1 MKLKYK
7 FKNGM
12 ILGEVIFAFFLCGI
26 LLAISI
32 YMFKSND
39 VSKTPYIYSVLKN
52 LPNINKV
59 IMQECYEEGF
69 CSNYTE
75 LPDNVNEYC
84 ERLANNLVT
93 TGAVNCSTGGDAS
106 ISAYGKGQN
115 LRLANGSSFYGL
127 SPRDGWDI
135 VRFNG
140 RDINYYLDVYIDING
155 ANNGDNVL
163 GTDIFP
169 IRIFKNGAVVPSVDF
184 YNNFDAREDDE
195 FFAYRVVLNKAQDEN
210 NKNTRVI
217 QVLDARN
224 QQEINDELPFR
235 EKVSYKEAICVSNPS
250 LYPRY
255 FQGEDCNNYTILGAC
270 NFDKPSAEDI
280 LNYPHLSDKSAYCSI
295 EPVKPRGSG
304 IFKIFGI

>member
-1 MKLKYK
+1 MKFKAN

-26 LLAISI
+26 LLGISI

-135 VRFNG
+135 VRFDG

-184 YNNFDAREDDE
+184 YKNFDARDDEE
-195 FFAYRVVLNKAQDEN
+195 FFAYRILLNKALNEDN
-210 NKNTRVI
+210 PNSRVI
-217 QVLDARN
+217 EVVDARTPD
-224 QQEINDELPFR
+224 EISDELPFR
-235 EKVSYKEAICVSNPS
+235 EKVSLKEAICTTNPE
-250 LYPRY
+250 LFKRY
-255 FQGEDCNNYTILGAC
+255 FQGEVCDGYTILPAC
-270 NFDKPSAEDI
+270 NFDSGDSQK
-280 LNYPHLSDKSAYCSI
+280 YPHLNDKSAYCTF

>member
-1 MKLKYK
+1 MKLKAN

-26 LLAISI
+26 LLGISI

-52 LPNINKV
+52 LPNVNKV

-135 VRFNG
+135 VRFDG

-184 YNNFDAREDDE
+184 YNNFDARDDEE
-195 FFAYRVVLNKAQDEN
+195 FFAYRILLNKALNEDN
-210 NKNTRVI
+210 PNSRVI
-217 QVLDARN
+217 EVVDARTPD
-224 QQEINDELPFR
+224 EISDELPFR
-235 EKVSYKEAICVSNPS
+235 EKVSLKEAICTTNPE
-250 LYPRY
+250 LFKRY
-255 FQGEDCNNYTILGAC
+255 FQGEVCDGYTILPAC
-270 NFDKPSAEDI
+270 NFDSGDSQK
-280 LNYPHLSDKSAYCSI
+280 YPHLNDKSAYCTF

>member
-1 MKLKYK
+1 MKLKAN

-26 LLAISI
+26 LLGISI

-135 VRFNG
+135 VRFDG

-184 YNNFDAREDDE
+184 YNNFDARDDEE
-195 FFAYRVVLNKAQDEN
+195 FFAYRILLNKALNEDN
-210 NKNTRVI
+210 PNSRVI
-217 QVLDARN
+217 EVVDARTPD
-224 QQEINDELPFR
+224 EISDELPFR
-235 EKVSYKEAICVSNPS
+235 EKVSLKEAICTTNPE
-250 LYPRY
+250 LFKRY
-255 FQGEDCNNYTILGAC
+255 FQGEVCDGYTILPAC
-270 NFDKPSAEDI
+270 NFDSGDSQK
-280 LNYPHLSDKSAYCSI
+280 YPHLNDKSAYCTF

>member
-1 MKLKYK
+1 MKFKAN

-26 LLAISI
+26 LLGISI

-52 LPNINKV
+52 LPNVNKV

-135 VRFNG
+135 VRFDG

-184 YNNFDAREDDE
+184 YNNFDARDDEE
-195 FFAYRVVLNKAQDEN
+195 FFAYRILLNKALNEDN
-210 NKNTRVI
+210 PNSRVI
-217 QVLDARN
+217 EVVDARTPD
-224 QQEINDELPFR
+224 EISDELPFR
-235 EKVSYKEAICVSNPS
+235 EKVSLKEAICTTNPE
-250 LYPRY
+250 LFKRY
-255 FQGEDCNNYTILGAC
+255 FQGEVCDGYTILPAC
-270 NFDKPSAEDI
+270 NFDSGDSQK
-280 LNYPHLSDKSAYCSI
+280 YPHLNDKSAYCTF

>member
-1 MKLKYK
+1 MKLKAN

-26 LLAISI
+26 LLGISI

-52 LPNINKV
+52 LPNVNKV

-93 TGAVNCSTGGDAS
+93 AGAVNCSTGGDAS

-135 VRFNG
+135 VRFDG

-184 YNNFDAREDDE
+184 YNNFDAREDEE
-195 FFAYRVVLNKAQDEN
+195 FFAYRILLNKALNEDN
-210 NKNTRVI
+210 PNSRVI
-217 QVLDARN
+217 EVVDARTPD
-224 QQEINDELPFR
+224 EISDELPFR
-235 EKVSYKEAICVSNPS
+235 EKVSLKEAICTTNPE
-250 LYPRY
+250 LFKRY
-255 FQGEDCNNYTILGAC
+255 FQGEVCDGYTILPAC
-270 NFDKPSAEDI
+270 NFDSGDSQK
-280 LNYPHLSDKSAYCSI
+280 YPHLNDKSAYCTF

>member
-1 MKLKYK
+1 MKLKAN

-26 LLAISI
+26 LLGISI

-52 LPNINKV
+52 LPNVNKV

-135 VRFNG
+135 VRFDG

-184 YNNFDAREDDE
+184 YNNFDARDDEE
-195 FFAYRVVLNKAQDEN
+195 FFAYRILLNKAFNEDN
-210 NKNTRVI
+210 PNSRVI
-217 QVLDARN
+217 EVVDARTPD
-224 QQEINDELPFR
+224 EISDELPFR
-235 EKVSYKEAICVSNPS
+235 EKVSLKEAICTTNPE
-250 LYPRY
+250 LFKRY
-255 FQGEDCNNYTILGAC
+255 FQGEVCDGYTILPAC
-270 NFDKPSAEDI
+270 NFDSGDSQK
-280 LNYPHLSDKSAYCSI
+280 YPHLNDKSAYCTF

>member
-1 MKLKYK
+1 MKFKAN

-26 LLAISI
+26 LLGISI

-39 VSKTPYIYSVLKN
+39 VSKTLYIYSVLKN
-52 LPNINKV
+52 LPNVNKV

-135 VRFNG
+135 VRFDG

-184 YNNFDAREDDE
+184 YNNFDARDDEE
-195 FFAYRVVLNKAQDEN
+195 FFAYRILLNKALNEDN
-210 NKNTRVI
+210 PNSRVI
-217 QVLDARN
+217 EVVDARTPD
-224 QQEINDELPFR
+224 EISDELPFR
-235 EKVSYKEAICVSNPS
+235 EKVSLKEAICTTNPE
-250 LYPRY
+250 LFKRY
-255 FQGEDCNNYTILGAC
+255 FQGEVCDGYTILPAC
-270 NFDKPSAEDI
+270 NLDSGDSQK
-280 LNYPHLSDKSAYCSI
+280 YPHLNDKSAYCTF